1 MLSIPADAL
10 SLPAA
15 SFEVVIEE
23 HNHETVVRCFGEIDL
38 AGGPSLTAILHRVT
52 RSDAPVRLDLSG
64 VEFFDTSGLHAL
76 ETAQALADR
85 LGRRLEVGP
94 VSEAVTR
101 MTRLAGRDLAGA
113 R

>member
-1 MLSIPADAL
+1 MLSIPSNAL
-10 SLPAA
+10 GLPVA

-23 HNHETVVRCFGEIDL
+23 HHHETVVRCFGEIDL
-38 AGGPSLTAILHRVT
+38 ASGPSLTAILHRVT
-52 RSDAPVRLDLSG
+52 RRDAPVRLDLSG

-76 ETAQALADR
+76 EAARSLADR
-85 LGRRLEVGP
+85 LGCRLDVGP

-101 MTRLAGRDLAGA
+101 MSRLTGHDLAGA